1 MPRLNNVIK
10 ISKENYNTL
19 QGGGQVW
26 KDGAQHVYD
35 SNAVYLVEGGYT
47 GFQGPVG
54 LQGYK
59 GLNGGIE
66 YTVTSNVV
74 DGGTIESDYDS
85 YTYWMFEIPSDSQY
99 TAFTFTFGARYFL
112 NLFGYTYIHNSTEN
126 NVTVTIGGE
135 SGGAP
140 VFAPNSVIT
149 ISPDC
154 GVEISSIITDDDGF
168 GRVAVLTYSPI
179 LHSV

>member
-47 GFQGPVG
+47 GVQGPVG

-66 YTVTSNVV
+66 YTVKSETV
-74 DGGTIESDYDS
+74 DSEYIDSDYDS
-85 YTYWMFEIPSDSQY
+85 FTYWIFEIPSNSQY
-99 TAFTFTFGARYFL
+99 TAFRFTFGARYFL
-112 NLFGYTYIHNSTEN
+112 NLFGYTYIYNKTNS
-126 NVTVTIGGE
+126 NVTVTIGEE
-135 SGGAP
+135 SGGAA

-149 ISPDC
+149 ISANC
-154 GVEISSIITDDDGF
+154 GVEISSIITDDSF
-168 GRVAVLTYSPI
+168 GRIAVLTYSPI